1 MPAQGMILRI
11 SDASVANERPD
22 EPAPWWVTKSGPL
35 ELPAPPP
42 LLLLLLLPL
51 GGVRYTEKVEVVF
64 GGGEMVVVVVV
75 VGGEE
80 CRCRCRCRE
89 KWTSQGVAVGSA
101 LGAVGLL

>member
-1 MPAQGMILRI
+1 MPAEGMILRI

-35 ELPAPPP
+35 EL
-42 LLLLLLLPL
+42 LLLLLLLPPL

-64 GGGEMVVVVVV
+64 GGGEVVVVVV